1 MFLERWDP
9 FRDYRRVGRLF
20 DHIGLGDRY
29 WRGIGPTV
37 HYGDFDSWAIPLDIV
52 RDGDEVLVHA
62 SVPGVKPEDIS
73 VAIEDDVLT
82 ITGKSESESED
93 EEGTY
98 LRRERRTGS
107 FRRSLRLPDSVDAEH
122 AHSSYANGVVT
133 ITLPKAEDK
142 KARRLTLEVKDG
154 GKALSEAA

>member
-9 FRDYRRVGRLF
+9 FRDYRRAGRMF
-20 DHIGLGDRY
+20 GHIGLSDRY
-29 WRGIGPTV
+29 WRGIGPTA
-37 HYGDFDSWAIPLDIV
+37 HYGDFDWAIPLDIV

-73 VAIEDDVLT
+73 VAIEDGVPT
-82 ITGKSESESED
+82 ITGESESKSED

-98 LRRERRTGS
+98 LRRERRSGS

-122 AHSSYANGVVT
+122 ARSSYENGVVT
-133 ITLPKAEDK
+133 IALPKAEDK

>member
-1 MFLERWDP
+1 MLLERWDP
-9 FRDYRRVGRLF
+9 FRDYRRAGWFF
-20 DHIGLGDRY
+20 DRR
-29 WRGIGPTV
+29 WRGVAPTV
-37 HYGDFDSWAIPLDIV
+37 HDGDFDSWAIPLDIV

-82 ITGKSESESED
+82 ITGKSESESKD

-98 LRRERRTGS
+98 LRQERRTGS

-122 AHSSYANGVVT
+122 ARSSYANGVVT